1 MLRIYHLPVG
11 LVVELRAGLEGLEAF
26 GQPEGVVQHSRQ
38 GDIRMIQNVS
48 KDVWRHIPL
57 QNIRI
62 HIP

>member
-1 MLRIYHLPVG
+1 VG

-57 QNIRI
+57 QNIRK